1 MAPKKSGKPR
11 KRMFRKKMRKTIK
24 KNTNRVGGPNTA
36 TVTYTTQDLLDQNTY
51 YTIVQ
56 PGLDVDP
63 ANDNRVI
70 NVAKNY
76 ALYRI
81 SKVVVKFTPKFDTY
95 VPGATIPGANP
106 VEVPYLYWTM
116 NRFGDVYGGPV
127 FDAEYFIQ
135 QGAKPLRFDDK
146 NLTVSFRPNILL
158 GNIANGGVGPQI
170 KMTPWLSTDQAV
182 ENGAW
187 LQSSVDHY
195 GITFGVAGAASGN
208 ATGPCGY
215 FTITVYYQFKNPL
228 VNLGVGETQ
237 QSTVQQVKHKG
248 GYKII
253 TLDSSGN
260 RITNSKY
267 TAPSNE
273 PLVV

>member
-1 MAPKKSGKPR
+1 MAPKKSKSTK
-11 KRMFRKKMRKTIK
+11 KRSTYRRRSKNIK
-24 KNTNRVGGPNTA
+24 KNTNKVGGPNTA

-51 YTIVQ
+51 YTVQ
-56 PGLDVDP
+56 IPGIDVDP

-81 SKVVVKFTPKFDTY
+81 SKIVVKFTPKFDTY

-106 VEVPYLYWTM
+106 VEVPYLYWVM
-116 NRFGDVYGGPV
+116 NRFGDVLGGPA
-127 FDAEYFIQ
+127 FDQEYFIQ

-146 NLTVSFRPNILL
+146 NLTVSFKPNILL

-182 ENGAW
+182 ENQAW

-215 FTITVYYQFKNPL
+215 FTVTVYYQFKNPL
-228 VNLGVGETQ
+228 VDLGVGQEGQT
-237 QSTVQQVKHKG
+237 TEQVKHKC
-248 GYKII
+248 GYKLI
-253 TLDSSGN
+253 TKDASGN
-260 RITNSKY
+260 RITNQKY
-267 TAPSNE
+267 M
-273 PLVV
+273 VV